1 MQALIWPAGILV
13 TMDRVGLV
21 VNPIAGMGGRV
32 GLKGTDGVLEEA
44 LERGAEPAAGHRAS
58 LMLKRFLSA
67 CEGLPGAPQ
76 VVWVTSSGPMGAD
89 ALEEAGV
96 PAGSIEVVHEAP
108 DPATTTAEDTI
119 AACRSV
125 EEAGVKV
132 LLFCGGDGTARD
144 VLRAVDQRVPVLGVP
159 AGVKMHSGVF
169 AVTPSG
175 AADTLLDFLQGRLDV
190 AEADVIDLDEDLYR
204 EGEWNLKMFGTASTP
219 YEPSLIQGGKVM
231 VSEASEQGLLE
242 DIAECIEEYIEEE
255 PDTLWLLGPGG
266 TLRFIGEWLKI
277 DKTLLGVDAV
287 VAGEQVG
294 KDLNEAGILELMERY
309 ERAKI
314 VVSPI
319 GAQGFFLGRGN
330 LQLSPDV
337 VRRVG
342 VRGFDVV
349 STPAKLARTP
359 MLRVDTGDAEV
370 NGMFREKGHMGV
382 LIGYKTRKLIPVQ

>member
-1 MQALIWPAGILV
+1 M
-13 TMDRVGLV
+13 
-21 VNPIAGMGGRV
+21 

-44 LERGAEPAAGHRAS
+44 LERGAEPAASHRAA
-58 LMLKRFLSA
+58 LMLQRFLSA
-67 CEGLPGAPQ
+67 CEGLPGSPD
-76 VVWVTSSGPMGAD
+76 VLWVTSAGSMGSD

-96 PAGSIEVVHEAP
+96 PASAVQVVHGAA
-108 DPATTTAEDTI
+108 DPTRTTAEDTI
-119 AACRSV
+119 AACLAV
-125 EEAGVKV
+125 EQADVRV

-204 EGEWNLKMFGTASTP
+204 QGEWDLKMFGTASTP

-231 VSEASEQGLLE
+231 VQEASERGLLE

-255 PDTLWLLGPGG
+255 PETMWLLGPGG
-266 TLRFIGEWLKI
+266 TLRFIGEWLRI

-287 VAGEQVG
+287 VAGRQVG
-294 KDLNEAGILELMERY
+294 KDLNEAAILELMERHPK
-309 ERAKI
+309 AKV

-330 LQLSPDV
+330 LQLSPEV

-342 VRGFDVV
+342 VDGFDVV

-359 MLRVDTGDAEV
+359 VLRVDTGDPEV
-370 NGMFREKGHMGV
+370 NGMFRDKGHMGV
-382 LIGYKTRKLIPVQ
+382 LIGYRTRKLIPVQ

>member
-1 MQALIWPAGILV
+1 ME
-13 TMDRVGLV
+13 RVGLV

-44 LERGAEPAAGHRAS
+44 LHLGAEPAAGHRAA
-58 LMLKRFLSA
+58 LMLQRFLSA
-67 CEGLPGAPQ
+67 CDGLPGSPE
-76 VVWVTSSGPMGAD
+76 VTWVTSAGNMGAD
-89 ALEEAGV
+89 ALDEAGAPSSSV
-96 PAGSIEVVHEAP
+96 EVVHEAA
-108 DPATTTAEDTI
+108 DPTRTTAEDTI
-119 AACRSV
+119 RACLAV
-125 EEAGVKV
+125 ERAGVRV

-204 EGEWNLKMFGTASTP
+204 QGEWDLKMFGTASTP

-231 VSEASEQGLLE
+231 VQEASERGLLE

-255 PDTLWLLGPGG
+255 PETLWLLGPGG
-266 TLRFIGEWLKI
+266 TLRFIGEWLGI

-287 VAGEQVG
+287 VAGRQVG
-294 KDLNEAGILELMERY
+294 KDLNEEAILDLMERHPK
-309 ERAKI
+309 AKV

-330 LQLSPDV
+330 LQLSPEV

-342 VRGFDVV
+342 VNGFDVV

-359 MLRVDTGDAEV
+359 VLRVDTGDTEV
-370 NGMFREKGHMGV
+370 NGMFRKRGHMGV

>member
-1 MQALIWPAGILV
+1 
-13 TMDRVGLV
+13 MDRVGIV
-21 VNPIAGMGGRV
+21 VNPIAGMGGKV

-44 LERGAEPAAGHRAS
+44 IDRGAEPLSGHRAG

-67 CEGLPGAPQ
+67 CDGLPGAPH
-76 VVWVTSSGPMGAD
+76 VTWVTSKGAMGAD
-89 ALEEAGV
+89 VLAEAGV
-96 PAGSIEVVHEAP
+96 PSGSVQVVHGSPSA
-108 DPATTTAEDTI
+108 DSTTAEDTM
-119 AACRSV
+119 AACRAV

-132 LLFCGGDGTARD
+132 LVFCGGDGTARD
-144 VLRAVDQRVPVLGVP
+144 VLRAVDQRVPILGIP

-169 AVTPSG
+169 AVTPVG

-190 AEADVIDLDEDLYR
+190 AEADVIDLDEDRYR
-204 EGEWNLKMFGTASTP
+204 DGEWDLKMFGTATTP
-219 YEPSLIQGGKVM
+219 YEPNLIQGGKVM
-231 VSEASEQGLLE
+231 VHEASEQGLLE

-255 PDTLWLLGPGG
+255 PDTLFLLGPGG

-287 VAGEQVG
+287 VAGKQVG
-294 KDLNEAGILELMERY
+294 KDLNETGILELMERY
-309 ERAKI
+309 PKARI

-330 LQLSPDV
+330 LQLSPQIV
-337 VRRVG
+337 QRVG
-342 VRGFDVV
+342 VGGFEVV

-359 MLRVDTGDAEV
+359 LLRVDTGDPQV
-370 NGMFREKGHMGV
+370 NGMFRERGHLGV

>member
-1 MQALIWPAGILV
+1 
-13 TMDRVGLV
+13 MDRVGLV
-21 VNPIAGMGGRV
+21 VNPIAGMGGKV

-44 LERGAEPAAGHRAS
+44 IERGAEPLAGYRTG
-58 LMLKRFLSA
+58 LMLKRFFSA
-67 CEGLPGAPQ
+67 CDGLPGAPK
-76 VVWVTSSGPMGAD
+76 VIWVTSADAMGAD
-89 ALEEAGV
+89 VLAEAGV
-96 PAGSIEVVHEAP
+96 LPDLLEVVHEAQ
-108 DPATTTAEDTI
+108 DATGTTADDTI
-119 AACRSV
+119 DACKAV
-125 EEAGVKV
+125 EEAEVKV

-144 VLRAVDQRVPVLGVP
+144 VLRAVDQRVPILGIP

-190 AEADVIDLDEDLYR
+190 AEADVIDLDEVRYR
-204 EGEWNLKMFGTASTP
+204 DGEWDLRMFGTATTP

-231 VSEASEQGLLE
+231 VHEASERGLLE
-242 DIAECIEEYIEEE
+242 DIAECIEEYIKEE
-255 PDTLWLLGPGG
+255 PDTLFLLGPGG

-287 VAGEQVG
+287 VAGSQVG

-309 ERAKI
+309 PKARI

-330 LQLSPDV
+330 LQLSPQIV
-337 VRRVG
+337 KRVG
-342 VRGFDVV
+342 VAGFDVV

-359 MLRVDTGDAEV
+359 ILRVDTGDPEV
-370 NGMFREKGHMGV
+370 NGMFRERGHMGV
-382 LIGYKTRKLIPVQ
+382 LIGYKTRKLIPVQS

>member
-1 MQALIWPAGILV
+1 
-13 TMDRVGLV
+13 MDRVGLV

-32 GLKGTDGVLEEA
+32 GLKGTDGVVEEA
-44 LERGAEPAAGHRAS
+44 IDLGAEPGASHRAA
-58 LMLKRFLSA
+58 LMLGRFLSA
-67 CEGLPGAPQ
+67 CDGLPDAPT
-76 VVWVTSSGPMGAD
+76 VTWVTSAGPMGAD

-96 PAGSIEVVHEAP
+96 PVAFIEVVHEA
-108 DPATTTAEDTI
+108 ATMDSTIAEDTI
-119 AACRSV
+119 AACKAV
-125 EEAGVKV
+125 EGDGVKV

-144 VLRAVDQRVPVLGVP
+144 VLRAVDQRIPVLGIP

-204 EGEWNLKMFGTASTP
+204 EGEWNLKMFGTATTP
-219 YEPSLIQGGKVM
+219 YEPNLIQGGKVM
-231 VSEASEQGLLE
+231 VAEASEQVLLE
-242 DIAECIEEYIEEE
+242 DIAECIEEYIAEE

-294 KDLNEAGILELMERY
+294 KDLSEEGILGLMQTYDKAR
-309 ERAKI
+309 I

-330 LQLSPDV
+330 LQLSPQV
-337 VRRVG
+337 VKRVG
-342 VRGFDVV
+342 VKGFDVV

-359 MLRVDTGDAEV
+359 VLRVDTGDPEV

-382 LIGYKTRKLIPVQ
+382 LIGYKTRKLIPVQS

>member
-1 MQALIWPAGILV
+1 MH
-13 TMDRVGLV
+13 RVGLV
-21 VNPIAGMGGRV
+21 INPIAGMGGRV

-44 LERGAEPAAGHRAS
+44 VSLGAEPQASHRAT
-58 LMLKRFLSA
+58 LMIERFISA
-67 CEGLPGAPQ
+67 CDGLPGAPK
-76 VVWVTSSGPMGAD
+76 VKWIVSAGPMGMD
-89 ALEEAGV
+89 AIEEAGV
-96 PAGSIEVVHEAP
+96 PEASIEVVHEGGDLA
-108 DPATTTAEDTI
+108 ATTAEDTI
-119 AACRSV
+119 AACKAV
-125 EEAGVKV
+125 EAAGVKV

-144 VLRAVDQRVPVLGVP
+144 VLRAVDQRVPVLGIP

-204 EGEWNLKMFGTASTP
+204 QGEWNLKMFGTASTP
-219 YEPSLIQGGKVM
+219 YEPNLIQGGKVM
-231 VSEASEQGLLE
+231 VAEASEQGLLE

-255 PDTLWLLGPGG
+255 PGTLWLLGPGG
-266 TLRFIGEWLKI
+266 TLRFIGEWLRI

-287 VAGEQVG
+287 AAGQQVG
-294 KDLNEAGILELMERY
+294 KDLNEATILDLMDRY
-309 ERAKI
+309 ERTKV

-342 VRGFDVV
+342 VEGFEVV

-359 MLRVDTGDAEV
+359 VLRVDTGDPEV
-370 NGMFREKGHMGV
+370 NGMFRERGHMGV
-382 LIGYKTRKLIPVQ
+382 LIGYKTRKLVPVQS

>member
-1 MQALIWPAGILV
+1 
-13 TMDRVGLV
+13 MDRVGLV

-44 LERGAEPAAGHRAS
+44 LERGAEPLAGRRAQ
-58 LMLKRFLSA
+58 LMLERFLGA
-67 CEGLPGAPQ
+67 CQGLPGAPE
-76 VVWVTSSGPMGAD
+76 VTWVTSAGPMGGSV
-89 ALEEAGV
+89 LEAAGV
-96 PAGSIEVVHEAP
+96 PTDSVEVVHEAP
-108 DPATTTAEDTI
+108 DPDVTSAEDTV
-119 AACRSV
+119 AACRAV
-125 EEAGVKV
+125 EGAGVRV
-132 LLFCGGDGTARD
+132 LVFCGGDGTARD

-169 AVTPSG
+169 AVTPPG

-190 AEADVIDLDEDLYR
+190 AEADVIDLDEDRYR
-204 EGEWNLKMFGTASTP
+204 EGEWDLKMFGTASTP

-231 VSEASEQGLLE
+231 VTEASEQGLLE
-242 DIAECIEEYIEEE
+242 DIAECIEEYIAEE
-255 PDTLWLLGPGG
+255 PDTLFLLGPGG

-287 VAGEQVG
+287 VGGRQVG
-294 KDLNEAGILELMERY
+294 KDLSEADILQLMERY
-309 ERAKI
+309 PKARI

-330 LQLSPDV
+330 LQLSPQV

-359 MLRVDTGDAEV
+359 VLRVDTGDGDV
-370 NGMFREKGHMGV
+370 NDMFRRQGHMGV
-382 LIGYKTRKLIPVQ
+382 LIGYRTRKLVTVQ

>member
-1 MQALIWPAGILV
+1 
-13 TMDRVGLV
+13 
-21 VNPIAGMGGRV
+21 
-32 GLKGTDGVLEEA
+32 
-44 LERGAEPAAGHRAS
+44 
-58 LMLKRFLSA
+58 
-67 CEGLPGAPQ
+67 
-76 VVWVTSSGPMGAD
+76 
-89 ALEEAGV
+89 
-96 PAGSIEVVHEAP
+96 
-108 DPATTTAEDTI
+108 
-119 AACRSV
+119 
-125 EEAGVKV
+125 
-132 LLFCGGDGTARD
+132 
-144 VLRAVDQRVPVLGVP
+144 
-159 AGVKMHSGVF
+159 MHSGVF

-231 VSEASEQGLLE
+231 VAEASEQGLLE

-255 PDTLWLLGPGG
+255 PDTLFLLGPGG

-287 VAGEQVG
+287 VAGKQVG
-294 KDLNEAGILELMERY
+294 KDLNEEGILELMETYGKAR
-309 ERAKI
+309 I

-330 LQLSPDV
+330 LQLSPQV

-342 VRGFDVV
+342 VKGFDVV

-359 MLRVDTGDAEV
+359 ILRVDTGDPEV
-370 NGMFREKGHMGV
+370 NGMFRDKGHMGV
-382 LIGYKTRKLIPVQ
+382 LIGYKTRKLIPVQS

>member
-1 MQALIWPAGILV
+1 MV
-13 TMDRVGLV
+13 MDRVGLV

-32 GLKGTDGVLEEA
+32 GLKGTDGVVEEA
-44 LERGAEPAAGHRAS
+44 IDLGAEPRAGHRAA

-67 CEGLPGAPQ
+67 CDGLPGAPE
-76 VVWVTSSGPMGAD
+76 VTWVTSAGPMGGE

-96 PAGSIEVVHEAP
+96 LVGSIEVVHEAT
-108 DPATTTAEDTI
+108 DGESTTAADTI
-119 AACRSV
+119 AACKAV
-125 EEAGVKV
+125 EEAGVRV
-132 LLFCGGDGTARD
+132 LMFCGGDGTARD
-144 VLRAVDQRVPVLGVP
+144 VLRAVDQRVPVLGIP

-169 AVTPSG
+169 AVTPTG
-175 AADTLLDFLQGRLDV
+175 AAETLLDFLQGRLDV

-204 EGEWNLKMFGTASTP
+204 EGEWDLKMFGTASTP
-219 YEPSLIQGGKVM
+219 YEPNLIQCGKVM
-231 VSEASEQGLLE
+231 VQEASEQGLLE

-255 PDTLWLLGPGG
+255 PDTLFLLGPGG

-287 VAGEQVG
+287 VAGKQVG
-294 KDLNEAGILELMERY
+294 KDLNETGILELMETHDKAR
-309 ERAKI
+309 I

-330 LQLSPDV
+330 LQLSPEV

-342 VRGFDVV
+342 VEGFEVV

-359 MLRVDTGDAEV
+359 MLRVDTGDPDV

-382 LIGYKTRKLIPVQ
+382 LIGYRTRRLIPVQP

>member
-1 MQALIWPAGILV
+1 
-13 TMDRVGLV
+13 MDRVGLV

-32 GLKGTDGVLEEA
+32 GLKGTDGVVDEA
-44 LERGAEPAAGHRAS
+44 IDLGAEPRASHRAA
-58 LMLKRFLSA
+58 LMLRRFVDA
-67 CEGLPGAPQ
+67 CDGLPGAPE
-76 VVWVTSSGPMGAD
+76 VTWVTSSGPMGEE
-89 ALEEAGV
+89 ALVEAGV
-96 PAGSIEVVHEAP
+96 PATSIQVVHEAS
-108 DPATTTAEDTI
+108 DMGDTTALDTI
-119 AACRSV
+119 AACDAV
-125 EEAGVKV
+125 EAAGVRV
-132 LLFCGGDGTARD
+132 LMFCGGDGTARD
-144 VLRAVDQRVPVLGVP
+144 VLRAVDQRVPVLGIP

-231 VSEASEQGLLE
+231 VAEASEQGLLE

-255 PDTLWLLGPGG
+255 PDTLFLLGPGG

-287 VAGEQVG
+287 VAGKQVG
-294 KDLNEAGILELMERY
+294 KDLNEEGILELMETYGKAR
-309 ERAKI
+309 I

-330 LQLSPDV
+330 LQLSPQV

-342 VRGFDVV
+342 VKGFDVV

-359 MLRVDTGDAEV
+359 ILRVDTGDPEV
-370 NGMFREKGHMGV
+370 NGMFRDKGHMGV
-382 LIGYKTRKLIPVQ
+382 LIGYKTRKLIPVQS

>member
-1 MQALIWPAGILV
+1 
-13 TMDRVGLV
+13 MDRVGLV

-44 LERGAEPAAGHRAS
+44 LERGAQPAAGHRAA
-58 LMLKRFLSA
+58 LMLQRFLAA
-67 CEGLPGAPQ
+67 CEGLPGAPE
-76 VVWVTSSGPMGAD
+76 VVWVTSAGPMGAV
-89 ALEEAGV
+89 ALDEAGV
-96 PAGSIEVVHEAP
+96 PGGSVEVVHEAP
-108 DPATTTAEDTI
+108 DPSATTAEDTI
-119 AACRSV
+119 AACRAV
-125 EEAGVKV
+125 EDAGVGL

-144 VLRAVDQRVPVLGVP
+144 VLRAVDQRVPVLGIP

-169 AVTPSG
+169 AVTPAG
-175 AADTLLDFLQGRLDV
+175 AADTLLDYLQGRLDV

-231 VSEASEQGLLE
+231 VSEASEKGLLE
-242 DIAECIEEYIEEE
+242 DIAECIEEYIHEE

-294 KDLNEAGILELMERY
+294 KDLNEAGILELMGMYGKAR
-309 ERAKI
+309 I

-342 VRGFDVV
+342 VDGFDVV

-359 MLRVDTGDAEV
+359 VLRVDTGDSDV
-370 NGMFREKGHMGV
+370 NGMFRERGHMGV
-382 LIGYKTRKLIPVQ
+382 LLGYKTRKLVPVQ

>member
-1 MQALIWPAGILV
+1 
-13 TMDRVGLV
+13 MDRVGLV

-32 GLKGTDGVLEEA
+32 GLKGTDGVVEEA
-44 LERGAEPAAGHRAS
+44 IDLGAEPGASHRAA
-58 LMLKRFLSA
+58 LMFKRFASA
-67 CEGLPGAPQ
+67 CDGLPGAP
-76 VVWVTSSGPMGAD
+76 VVTWVTSTGPMGVE

-96 PAGSIEVVHEAP
+96 PEGSIEVVHEAT
-108 DPATTTAEDTI
+108 DVDSTIAEDTM
-119 AACRSV
+119 AACRAV
-125 EEAGVKV
+125 EDAGVKV
-132 LLFCGGDGTARD
+132 LMFCGGDGTARD
-144 VLRAVDQRVPVLGVP
+144 VLQAVDQRVPILGIP

-204 EGEWNLKMFGTASTP
+204 EGEWDLKMFGTASTP
-219 YEPSLIQGGKVM
+219 YEPNLIQGGKVM
-231 VSEASEQGLLE
+231 VQEASEQGLLE
-242 DIAECIEEYIEEE
+242 DIAECIEEYIGEE
-255 PDTLWLLGPGG
+255 PDTLFLLGPGG

-287 VAGEQVG
+287 VNGEQVG
-294 KDLNEAGILELMERY
+294 KDLNEEGILELMERY
-309 ERAKI
+309 PKAHI

-330 LQLSPDV
+330 LQLSPEV

-342 VRGFDVV
+342 VEGFDVV

-359 MLRVDTGDAEV
+359 VLRVDTGDTEV
-370 NGMFREKGHMGV
+370 NGMFRERGHMGV
-382 LIGYKTRKLIPVQ
+382 LIGYKTRRLIPVQS